1 MPLSGAN
8 TNQTCIRHGQILA
21 LNTVAVINKHL
32 QSGANE
38 ICVSK
43 RDAAQILHMELNEY
57 AIWDKCKLGCL
68 AGAALFIPSK
78 TGKNVWKR
86 NTLE

>member
-8 TNQTCIRHGQILA
+8 TNQTCIRRRQILA
-21 LNTVAVINKHL
+21 LNTVAVFNNHL

-38 ICVSK
+38 MCVSK
-43 RDAAQILHMELNEY
+43 KDAAQILHMELNEY
-57 AIWDKCKLGCL
+57 AIWGKCKLSCL

-86 NTLE
+86 SMLE